1 MKRTYATAALVTVLL
16 ALPFSAHALDK
27 GRESPY
33 DYRIRTVEYNPM
45 DTVEVDAIVGL
56 ATHIQVAPDEQY
68 VTHAFGQSGAWA
80 FSHVENNFFIRP
92 MAEESDTNLTI
103 VTDKRTYHILLN
115 YIGSYTKKEN
125 GKDVEQFIHTPWTM
139 RQATVAVRFDYPME
153 DMAKANKELQERRVQ
168 EALNRADPAEA
179 VNLNYRMSNGNDSRS
194 IQPLNVWDNY
204 NFTYF
209 KFPANATL
217 PTLFVIGPDGEESV
231 VNASV
236 EGDHN
241 NVMVARQTAREWR
254 IRYGDK
260 VVGVVNDGF
269 NPSLGGS
276 ITGTVSPNVERVLRD
291 DQGGQQ

>member
-1 MKRTYATAALVTVLL
+1 MKPNYAAAALMAALL
-16 ALPFSAHALDK
+16 ALPLSAQAVDQ
-27 GRESPY
+27 GRSSPY
-33 DYRIRTVEYNPM
+33 DYRIKTVEYNPM
-45 DTVEVDAIVGL
+45 DTVEINAVVGL

-80 FSHVENNFFIRP
+80 FSHVENNFFVRP

-103 VTDKRTYHILLN
+103 VTNKRTYHILLKF
-115 YIGSYTKKEN
+115 IGSYTAKEN
-125 GKDVEQFIHTPWTM
+125 GKEVKKFIHTPWTM

-153 DMAKANKELQERRVQ
+153 DMAEANKKLQDRRVQ

-179 VNLNYRMSNGNDSRS
+179 VNLNYRMSNGNDSQS

-217 PTLFVIGPDGEESV
+217 PTLFVIGPQGEESV

-236 EGDHN
+236 EGKHHN
-241 NVMVARQTAREWR
+241 IMVARQTASEWR

-260 VVGVVNDGF
+260 VVGVVNDGY
-269 NPSLGGS
+269 NPSLGGNES
-276 ITGTVSPNVERVLRD
+276 GTVSPNVERVIRD
-291 DQGGQQ
+291 DKGDDQ